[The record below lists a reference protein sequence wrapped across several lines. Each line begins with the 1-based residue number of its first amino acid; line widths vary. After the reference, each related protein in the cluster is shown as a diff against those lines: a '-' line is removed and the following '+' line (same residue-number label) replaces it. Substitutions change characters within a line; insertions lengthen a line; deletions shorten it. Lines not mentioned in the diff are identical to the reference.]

1 MQPLLILTSK
11 TQYCMLTQGRITIHN
26 IRAICKLKLEV
37 GLHLTAGKH
46 LSSRPA
52 SKASP
57 QPPSPLLRSDKC
69 FVPPSKAAASF
80 LNELFCLPG
89 GECWM
94 AACPQLGTAPPNR
107 APASLPLQQGL
118 FASLSG
124 HQEVASKVC
133 QMWLLSPQV
142 ELLFSL
148 WDPCFLRFYQITVI
162 TKASLKCSKAPIK
175 PLAQGLFGLG
185 VFQLGE
191 MTCRHK

>member
-1 MQPLLILTSK
+1 
-11 TQYCMLTQGRITIHN
+11 MLTQGRITIHN
-26 IRAICKLKLEV
+26 IHAICKLKLEV

-57 QPPSPLLRSDKC
+57 QPPSPLTNALFLPQKLLLHS
-69 FVPPSKAAASF
+69 

-89 GECWM
+89 GGCWM
-94 AACPQLGTAPPNR
+94 AACPQLGTAPPHR